1 MCMKG
6 FKFTEIARAN
16 IQDQYARQ
24 HKHTSASDFLL
35 PGIAKCFQ
43 QKSQTTLPFFISP
56 HVSQCFSQTSD
67 VSICVSMSPCQV
79 RGQLF
84 YGFYFFRNPSTEGG
98 QWGKPLLMIQRPK
111 GHDTVSRL
119 LGFPLSPHPF
129 TVLNTWGDL
138 VNRAFSFEP
147 GGTGLT
153 R

>member
-1 MCMKG
+1 MHEG
-6 FKFTEIARAN
+6 
-16 IQDQYARQ
+16 IQVHRNCTRQ
-24 HKHTSASDFLL
+24 HPRSVR
-35 PGIAKCFQ
+35 
-43 QKSQTTLPFFISP
+43 QTTQAHIRIRLCASRNCQIFPAEISNNVTFLHFTP
-56 HVSQCFSQTSD
+56 RFPMLFSNLRCSYLC
-67 VSICVSMSPCQV
+67 VHVSMSSKGPV
-79 RGQLF
+79 VLWF
-84 YGFYFFRNPSTEGG
+84 FFFRNPSTEGG
-98 QWGKPLLMIQRPK
+98 QWGKPLLLIPRPK